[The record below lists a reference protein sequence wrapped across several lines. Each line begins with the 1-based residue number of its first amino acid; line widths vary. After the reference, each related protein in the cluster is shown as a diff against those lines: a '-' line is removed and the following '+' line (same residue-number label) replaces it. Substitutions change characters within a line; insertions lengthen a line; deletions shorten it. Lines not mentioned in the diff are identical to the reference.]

1 MYCFHKWDVV
11 LIYLCLWQTQKLI
24 NKSLLN
30 LGERK
35 KFFLHAQ
42 FLVKFVMLPAQ
53 SHWQIDFL
61 ACLPAQARSC
71 RSHIGMCV
79 CVCVCVCVCLYIYS
93 YLCFRLALLHSVSYF
108 FSLHGSP
115 SSALGMVFDSISSNI
130 DQVLSI
136 NPCANVFVFGDFKG
150 RVRYICASLFFK
162 SKRKCLSN

>member
-1 MYCFHKWDVV
+1 MCNEYSRCSKLLFFIFTNLLQIKEKTHVPVTVHFPDYAFNENIHMYCFHKWDVF
-11 LIYLCLWQTQKLI
+11 LIYLFLWQMQKLI

-35 KFFLHAQ
+35 KLLHAQ

-79 CVCVCVCVCLYIYS
+79 CVCLCVCVCVCVCVYIYIHK
-93 YLCFRLALLHSVSYF
+93 YMFIFIH
-108 FSLHGSP
+108 
-115 SSALGMVFDSISSNI
+115 
-130 DQVLSI
+130 
-136 NPCANVFVFGDFKG
+136 
-150 RVRYICASLFFK
+150 
-162 SKRKCLSN
+162 

>member
-1 MYCFHKWDVV
+1 MCNEYIRCSKLLFFIFTNLLQTKEKTHLPVTVRFPDYAFNENIHMYCFHKWDVF
-11 LIYLCLWQTQKLI
+11 LIYLFLWQTQKLI

-35 KFFLHAQ
+35 KFLHAQ

-79 CVCVCVCVCLYIYS
+79 CVCVCVCLYIYI
-93 YLCFRLALLHSVSYF
+93 YTHS
-108 FSLHGSP
+108 
-115 SSALGMVFDSISSNI
+115 
-130 DQVLSI
+130 
-136 NPCANVFVFGDFKG
+136 
-150 RVRYICASLFFK
+150 
-162 SKRKCLSN
+162 